1 MKRRTLLLGGG
12 ISAAAIAGVGG
23 GALALASL
31 PPRGSPGGTF
41 DEDIVVNTS
50 GAMPYRKFGRTGLQ
64 VSEVGFGSWA
74 TGGQSYGA
82 VDRADSLNALA
93 RAEELGCNFLD
104 TAMNYGDAEVV
115 LGEFLRGRRDRWIV
129 ATKYSGQKP
138 GLTATLDQQL
148 QRLGVDHIDF
158 YQLHWVPKDDQ
169 RALYDELE
177 AVRKAGK
184 VRFIGV
190 SLYNA
195 NDVDYVIDHCQLDG
209 VQLPL
214 SLLDPLPFLARAK
227 RLRESGLGVIARSSL
242 KEGFLTGKYT
252 KDAEFKDPNDRR
264 GRMSREEIARTVER
278 ADAMRFLESEQGSL
292 LLAAA
297 RYPLSFSEVST
308 VIMGTKNARQADSN
322 FGLVPGKRLSAGSLE
337 RVARLQDE
345 LGLWGFRARL
355 ERGWRR
361 LLGG

>member
-1 MKRRTLLLGGG
+1 MKRRTLLIGGG
-12 ISAAAIAGVGG
+12 LSAVALGAGAAGLVAW
-23 GALALASL
+23 
-31 PPRGSPGGTF
+31 PPAGSPGGEF
-41 DEDIVVNTS
+41 NEDVLVKNP
-50 GAMPYRKFGRTGLQ
+50 GVMPRRKFGRTGLE

-74 TGGQSYGA
+74 TGGHSYGA
-82 VDRADSLNALA
+82 VDRADSLAALA
-93 RAEELGCNFLD
+93 RAEELGCNFID

-115 LGEFLRGRRDRWIV
+115 IGEFLRGRRDRWIV

-148 QRLGVDHIDF
+148 QRLGTDHIDF

-177 AVRKAGK
+177 SVRKAGK
-184 VRFIGV
+184 VRHIGV

-195 NDVDYVIDHCQLDG
+195 NDVDYVIDHCKLDG
-209 VQLPL
+209 VQMPL

-242 KEGFLTGKYT
+242 KEGFLTGKYR
-252 KDAEFKDPNDRR
+252 KDAVFTDPNDRR
-264 GRMSREEIARTVER
+264 SKMSRADIARTVEQVE
-278 ADAMRFLESEQGSL
+278 AMKFLEAEQESI

-308 VIMGTKNARQADSN
+308 VIMGTKNVKQADSN
-322 FGLVPGKRLSAGSLE
+322 FGVVPGKRLSAASLDQ
-337 RVARLQDE
+337 VARKQDE
-345 LGLWGFRARL
+345 LGLWGLRARL
-355 ERGWRR
+355 ERGWNR
-361 LLGG
+361 LLGR